1 MEISKSLAQVGSA
14 QEDKQC
20 WKFQDWESQCMAKL
34 KLCKLKWLIFYF
46 NLILSIG
53 MPSFN
58 WQIKSVMKKGR
69 WPNQSVILAS
79 TSKWYWND
87 GLIRCSIKWEG
98 PDQLVGGPGRKRT
111 ALEWPINLVMSIGA
125 SPNQSVRLWGARESA
140 NQRLPLDRLIRS
152 MHWEVTDLVAHWSNG

>member
-111 ALEWPINLVMSIGA
+111 ALEWPINSVMSIEATESIGEA
-125 SPNQSVRLWGARESA
+125 WGTHESA
-140 NQRLPLDRLIRS
+140 DQWLPSQLDRLIRS
-152 MHWEVTDLVAHWSNG
+152 VNWPI